1 MTKKIEQKMADFFSK
16 KSIANQVEKA
26 LLQGLKPLT
35 VTEDQGID
43 LIGSRSGRFRTGLL
57 N

>member
-1 MTKKIEQKMADFFSK
+1 MADFFSK
-16 KSIANQVEKA
+16 KSIANQVEKS

-43 LIGSRSGRFRTGLL
+43 LIGSRSARFRTGLL

>member
-1 MTKKIEQKMADFFSK
+1 MADFLSK
-16 KSIANQVEKA
+16 KSITNQVEKA